1 MNFAKLL
8 RKPFVT
14 EYFGWLLLCQNY
26 KPSIKGCKEF
36 KISTNLKSTSSSVS
50 IIWLHMFP
58 ERRIRFGRG
67 ILTFLIIGRYD
78 SFATNLDG
86 NEMKIQFYSLL
97 LQRWI

>member
-1 MNFAKLL
+1 
-8 RKPFVT
+8 
-14 EYFGWLLLCQNY
+14 
-26 KPSIKGCKEF
+26 
-36 KISTNLKSTSSSVS
+36 
-50 IIWLHMFP
+50 MFP